1 MPSPALIPLDPTTV
15 ALLTRAAQEGGSQPL
30 NEFLAAVRPYLVAY
44 FARRLPLDVAED
56 LAQLAL
62 LRVVRALP
70 RIDAD
75 RADCYLARVAQ
86 NLLRTAAHRTARER
100 RRHVRGYYADHVAS
114 STSVD
119 GELESREL
127 MDAIHRTSMNA
138 LPPTLRRVIL
148 ALLSGQTTAEIAR
161 AERVSQITVRTR
173 LLRARMLLRRE
184 LEAYLEPEPDHAVVH
199 PPSTARRAA

>member
-1 MPSPALIPLDPTTV
+1 MQPPALIPLDPATLTR
-15 ALLTRAAQEGGSQPL
+15 LTRAAQDDGSEPL
-30 NEFLAAVRPYLVAY
+30 NEFLAAVRPYFVAY
-44 FARRLPLDVAED
+44 FARRLSLDVAED
-56 LAQLAL
+56 LAQVAL

-75 RADCYLARVAQ
+75 RADCYVARVAQ
-86 NLLRTAAHRTARER
+86 NLLRTATHRTSRDR
-100 RRHVRGYYADHVAS
+100 RRYARGHYADRVAS

-119 GELESREL
+119 GELECREL
-127 MDAIHRTSMNA
+127 TDAIHRTSMNA

-148 ALLSGQTTAEIAR
+148 ALLAGQTTSEIAR
-161 AERVSQITVRTR
+161 AECVSQITVRTR

-184 LEAYLEPEPDHAVVH
+184 LEAYLEPDHVVLH